1 MSADKEQATR
11 LADAL
16 RQSFPAFGD
25 GTRSDRERLAVDAAA
40 LLERWPD
47 AVEPV
52 ARVSWNDIGHI
63 SWRTNVMLPDGTP
76 LYTAPAA
83 QPVKPGGEPVASMI
97 RHRAGTPASRAWD
110 GKVHWHE
117 WSEWSPATL
126 AHGRAVTDPSRNPTE
141 DSEWQMQPL
150 YAAQPDQSAR
160 IADRKWLDS
169 ECLDGGCQSLKW
181 RERIAALE
189 AENAALKVEMS
200 WPIPCHIA
208 TTTYRF
214 DGERQVHIP
223 QLLLEFAAVPVG
235 APNTAQ
241 GWADRD
247 SVARL
252 IADAT
257 TPADATARIAA
268 LEAALAERERPTV
281 AIGAK
286 ASEWKTLSPQA
297 QALIQQA
304 AQKAVD
310 RWSEQQKLDGA
321 ARAATPLVPLG
332 ASDLDRA
339 HGGIDERIAALEE
352 ALAERDRAIEQA
364 RVALEGLLRGCK
376 RSTIQGLTGW
386 HEKSMPSSEAL
397 DAGQDALRAIEEVR
411 K

>member
-1 MSADKEQATR
+1 MAEEQDMSADKEQATR

-160 IADRKWLDS
+160 IADRKWLDN

-181 RERIAALE
+181 HE
-189 AENAALKVEMS
+189 
-200 WPIPCHIA
+200 
-208 TTTYRF
+208 
-214 DGERQVHIP
+214 
-223 QLLLEFAAVPVG
+223 
-235 APNTAQ
+235 
-241 GWADRD
+241 
-247 SVARL
+247 
-252 IADAT
+252 
-257 TPADATARIAA
+257 RIAA
-268 LEAALAERERPTV
+268 LEAALGELVALKDLKERIE
-281 AIGAK
+281 AAD
-286 ASEWKTLSPQA
+286 ASTYSLSDASAA
-297 QALIQQA
+297 QALA
-304 AQKAVD
+304 DEYDLRKAPA
-310 RWSEQQKLDGA
+310 WQA
-321 ARAATPLVPLG
+321 ARAAY
-332 ASDLDRA
+332 
-339 HGGIDERIAALEE
+339 AA
-352 ALAERDRAIEQA
+352 
-364 RVALEGLLRGCK
+364 RGK
-376 RSTIQGLTGW
+376 T
-386 HEKSMPSSEAL
+386 
-397 DAGQDALRAIEEVR
+397 
-411 K
+411 